1 MDDDNIISDTK
12 SLNTIKQLKDYINKD
27 FSKLVEKS
35 ILDFSNEYA
44 NINETPFLINSIYDT
59 KLEEIINTL
68 KLTPEIIKT
77 NDDAKNIAFLK
88 PEELNP
94 EKYEKLLKKK
104 EIEEYKKNDIKSS
117 SAFKCSKCKKSK
129 CSVMQKQT
137 RSGDE
142 PATTFVTC
150 LECGHQFSFN

>member
-1 MDDDNIISDTK
+1 MDDDNLINETK

-27 FSKLVEKS
+27 FAKLVEKS

-68 KLTPEIIKT
+68 KLTPELIKT

-137 RSGDE
+137 RAGDE